1 MPKPRLHLFVLLAA
15 FSAALGSSHALAG
28 DEPYKLAQSVH
39 IGGEGSWDYVT
50 LSADGSRLYVPRTTH
65 TQVLDTA
72 TWKVVADIPG
82 TKRSHGVALV
92 PSVARGFVSDGTD
105 ASVQIFDLKTNEVL
119 GTIKA
124 QPDADGIIYDAFSN
138 HVFVV
143 SGDNGVLIPIKPDV
157 DPKSG
162 SAEAAIDLG
171 GKPEFLVSDNKGK
184 LYINLADKAQMA
196 VVDTQTMKVID
207 HWPTAP
213 GTDPTG
219 LSMDREKGHLFV
231 GCRNQKLLIMNA
243 ADGKILG
250 DLPIGVRVDATVVD
264 KPYALASCADGT
276 LSVASETSPGKYEV
290 VQVVKTAAGARTMA
304 VDNAT
309 GRIYLPAADMTPADP
324 ANPKAR
330 PKAVPGSFKII
341 VVERAK

>member
-1 MPKPRLHLFVLLAA
+1 MIQQFRHFMMLTAAVAA
-15 FSAALGSSHALAG
+15 FLITSSARAADG
-28 DEPYKLAQSVH
+28 PYAVAQSVH
-39 IGGEGSWDYVT
+39 IGGDGNWDYVT
-50 LSADGSRLYVPRTTH
+50 LSADGGRLYVPRTTH

-72 TWKVVADIPG
+72 TWKIVADIPG

-92 PSVARGFVSDGTD
+92 PSVGRGFVSDGTD
-105 ASVQIFDLKTNEVL
+105 ASVQIFDLNTNEVL

-124 QPDADGIIYDAFSN
+124 QTDADGIIYDAFSN

-162 SAEAAIDLG
+162 SAEPAIELG

-196 VVDTQTMKVID
+196 VVDTKTMKVTD

-219 LSMDREKGHLFV
+219 LSMDRDKGHLFV
-231 GCRNQKLLIMNA
+231 GCRNQKLVVMNA
-243 ADGKILG
+243 ADGKVLA
-250 DLPIGVRVDATVVD
+250 DLPIGTRVDATVVD
-264 KPYALASCADGT
+264 KEFALASCADGT
-276 LSVASETSPGKYEV
+276 LTVASETSPGKYTV
-290 VQVVKTAAGARTMA
+290 AQVVKTAIGARTMA
-304 VDNAT
+304 VDSAS
-309 GRIYLPAADMTPADP
+309 GKVYLPTADMTPADP
-324 ANPKAR
+324 ADPKAR
-330 PKAVPGSFKII
+330 PKAIPGTFKIV
-341 VVERAK
+341 VVERTK